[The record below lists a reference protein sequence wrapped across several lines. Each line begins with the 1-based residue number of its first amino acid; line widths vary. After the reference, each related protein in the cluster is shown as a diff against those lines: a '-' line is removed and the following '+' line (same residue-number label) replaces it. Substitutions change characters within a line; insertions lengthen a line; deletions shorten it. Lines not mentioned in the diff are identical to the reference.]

1 MRTPISLEQKTAAA
15 PFDRPPTDL
24 VLKSSDGV
32 YFHVFSQILVTA
44 SQIFDNIITD
54 AQSSSPSSHPSATP
68 NTPVVSLVEHST
80 VLDALLRIIY
90 PIGNAP
96 HTHILDE
103 IPPLLDAALK
113 YMMAWPTSVLTNELL
128 AFAQDRPLQVWA
140 IGCRFGLEA
149 VARRG
154 AERSLHFKELGTYD
168 DRRVF
173 VPVGEFIMSVNG
185 VSAGDYFRLV
195 EFHREDGKTTIPKQL
210 TLAKTDCGQT
220 TTNMKRLPD
229 SDVNATKPLPS
240 RGSLIDSVFFSTV
253 RYPDLTCRAS
263 DGGEYQVHKGV
274 LCMNSPILHAL
285 IGKFVDAATPILK
298 FEEVGEVLAPL
309 LRLCYPNTKNILP
322 DNISLTLSLVEA
334 ADKYD
339 MSRRVTDLLD
349 DHWTSITS
357 GRPYAAFFA
366 AVQAGHSGL
375 ARIAARQ
382 TLRLEPTYVPEM
394 EESSAGT
401 YQRLLDYQLRAADA
415 VSAAI
420 HLSDDLWKTSSDGDA
435 SDSDSDSEHQSR
447 EPCKADRC
455 VSGACWVD
463 ERRDGM
469 ARELRERPGRKV
481 LSALEYFERSTAR
494 SLGVTPWCGRCFG
507 VATDIIR
514 LGVTL
519 PRNISEALD
528 TVSCRSDIRGLNL
541 G

>member
-1 MRTPISLEQKTAAA
+1 MGTPISLEQKTAAA

-54 AQSSSPSSHPSATP
+54 AQSSSPSSHPSTTP

-195 EFHREDGKTTIPKQL
+195 EFHREDGKTTIAKQL
-210 TLAKTDCGQT
+210 TLAKTDSGQT

-240 RGSLIDSVFFSTV
+240 GGSLIDSVFFSTV

-285 IGKFVDAATPILK
+285 IGKFVDSAATPILK

-339 MSRRVTDLLD
+339 MSRITDLLD
-349 DHWTSITS
+349 DHH
-357 GRPYAAFFA
+357 
-366 AVQAGHSGL
+366 VDLHH
-375 ARIAARQ
+375 
-382 TLRLEPTYVPEM
+382 
-394 EESSAGT
+394 
-401 YQRLLDYQLRAADA
+401 LRAALRGLLCCRAGWAFWARPDCRTA
-415 VSAAI
+415 
-420 HLSDDLWKTSSDGDA
+420 DA
-435 SDSDSDSEHQSR
+435 SS
-447 EPCKADRC
+447 
-455 VSGACWVD
+455 
-463 ERRDGM
+463 
-469 ARELRERPGRKV
+469 
-481 LSALEYFERSTAR
+481 
-494 SLGVTPWCGRCFG
+494 
-507 VATDIIR
+507 
-514 LGVTL
+514 
-519 PRNISEALD
+519 
-528 TVSCRSDIRGLNL
+528 
-541 G
+541 